1 EAVGVRPPGG
11 LVAELGHLDSWA
23 GAYVAQVRQ
32 LAFDRGG
39 QAGDDDEVHPLLLQP
54 RDQRVI
60 VKSFVGA
67 DNDRPDSAGNLRQAR
82 GKQVQRSA
90 AGINTPGRNSAGPE
104 SFPLPPEQNR
114 GW

>member
-1 EAVGVRPPGG
+1 DGIRDGHVTGVQTCALPISR
-11 LVAELGHLDSWA
+11 AW
-23 GAYVAQVRQ
+23 RR
-32 LAFDRGG
+32 F
-39 QAGDDDEVHPLLLQP
+39 PLLLQP

-90 AGINTPGRNSAGPE
+90 GSMNIARPQLAVPEVLALALETEQRVIRGAPSLDWVLTAPG
-104 SFPLPPEQNR
+104 LLLLTV
-114 GW
+114 